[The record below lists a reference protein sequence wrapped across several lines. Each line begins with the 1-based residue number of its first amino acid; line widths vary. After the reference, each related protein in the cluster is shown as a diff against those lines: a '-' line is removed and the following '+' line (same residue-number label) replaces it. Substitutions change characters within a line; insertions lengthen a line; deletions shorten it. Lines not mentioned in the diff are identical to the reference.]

1 LREIL
6 DAAAARHVTVRE
18 DDRERLDALATDHRG
33 VVARISAPA
42 ALGERELASF
52 AFEDDALV
60 VVLDGIEDPH
70 NLGAAARAAEAA
82 GASMLVS
89 RTRRAA
95 DVTEAAVRASAGALL
110 HLPHARVAN
119 VTRALERLKVVGFTV
134 AGLSED
140 ADASIYEE
148 SPPEGRVA
156 IVLGSEGTGMSRLV
170 REACDVVVGL
180 PMLGEVRSLNAS
192 TSLAAVLYAWV
203 LASRRRPSG
212 PATGSTFGEC
222 REVQLDVA
230 AARHHPERRVAA
242 TLVAESADDLAEAA
256 AAVDPA
262 VVVRRAALAV
272 DLQANRDARPAVV
285 HDPGALVVVARPG
298 PQRRRAVAGLVGDE
312 VPRLRRQGGRREE
325 SHDQRRGDHQLAKHP
340 FPLLRKRTCFVRGS
354 M

>member
-1 LREIL
+1 MSGHRRPRAPVSRDVSGDTAGRRDRGGRGTASRSGRSQTASRSNHGAGDDGGWVVSGRRAVLEAIRSGRARSVIVARGSKATPALREIL

-180 PMLGEVRSLNAS
+180 PMLGEVGSLNAS

-212 PATGSTFGEC
+212 PA
-222 REVQLDVA
+222 
-230 AARHHPERRVAA
+230 
-242 TLVAESADDLAEAA
+242 
-256 AAVDPA
+256 
-262 VVVRRAALAV
+262 
-272 DLQANRDARPAVV
+272 
-285 HDPGALVVVARPG
+285 
-298 PQRRRAVAGLVGDE
+298 AG
-312 VPRLRRQGGRREE
+312 
-325 SHDQRRGDHQLAKHP
+325 
-340 FPLLRKRTCFVRGS
+340 T
-354 M
+354 